1 MNSFVSYLMR
11 DVKNE
16 NQAQDC
22 CLMLYYA
29 RRFLKKL
36 TDFHQEDRSPL
47 GDQRVEMIHDPQIQ
61 KGLTHYSMVCCREVF
76 IVGNF
81 RLLTGLGA

>member
-1 MNSFVSYLMR
+1 MMR

-16 NQAQDC
+16 SQAQDC
-22 CLMLYYA
+22 CVMLYYA

-61 KGLTHYSMVCCREVF
+61 KGLTHYSMVNYNVLKKCS
-76 IVGNF
+76 
-81 RLLTGLGA
+81 RLLMDLVA